1 MVFLWFLLVAI
12 LVVLILILAQSLYPR
27 NLQQEVQIQILQ
39 ELREIREK
47 IKQL

>member
-12 LVVLILILAQSLYPR
+12 LVVLILILAQLLKPR

-39 ELREIREK
+39 ELRKIREK
-47 IKQL
+47 F

>member
-12 LVVLILILAQSLYPR
+12 LVVLILILAQLLKPR

-47 IKQL
+47 I